1 MQQEE
6 ARSEVAQILAQ
17 IQTEYESAV
26 IGLSGLASGTASHDF
41 ITARMERM
49 GQLHKKL
56 FHLVGENDAIAL
68 VADTLKNCPD
78 RSSHPGQLV

>member
-17 IQTEYESAV
+17 IQAEYESAV
-26 IGLSGLASGTASHDF
+26 IGLSGLASGTASHEF

-78 RSSHPGQLV
+78 RSSHPSQLV